1 MPPMRSPQHPN
12 ALALVLLCIAV
23 EMPSIFAQDAIKTDA
38 SKDAVVIEQSTW
50 KMVFHNDGTYTQEQH
65 IRARIQT
72 DAGVR

>member
-1 MPPMRSPQHPN
+1 
-12 ALALVLLCIAV
+12 
-23 EMPSIFAQDAIKTDA
+23 MPSIFAQDAIKTDA